1 MKIITF
7 GCRMNAFESAVIA
20 RLIQGTRKDMVIL
33 NTCAVTAEAERQCR
47 QAIRKARRDYP
58 NAEIVVT
65 GCAAQLH
72 PEVFEAMPEVDRV
85 IGNLEKLDKDTLCHS
100 DKCIVGEIDRDILVP
115 LVMDFEG
122 KSKAFLQIQQG
133 CDHACTFC
141 IVRFARG
148 HNKGISQAQIVEQA
162 KLFVKNGYKEV
173 VLTGADVASYPGGLV
188 PLLDNLLQAVP
199 NIERL
204 RLGSLDP
211 GAMGDDFIDL
221 VVRHPQIMPYF
232 HLSIQSGDNMI
243 LKRMGR
249 RHTYESVLEWIQK
262 MRKVCPN
269 ATFGADF
276 ITGFPTE
283 SDKQFNA
290 TMRLVQKANITHL
303 HVFPYS
309 ERPGTPAAKM
319 PQVPVKIRK
328 ERAAKLRNLGQ
339 KLYTD
344 LLQSMVGKSVSVLT
358 EGNGTGMTDNYVRI
372 ILKSKNSEG
381 EIIKVKIKG
390 IQENALVG

>member
-7 GCRMNAFESAVIA
+7 GCRMNSFESAAMA
-20 RLIQGTRKDMVIL
+20 RLLRDSSSDKVII
-33 NTCAVTAEAERQCR
+33 NTCAVTAEAERQGR

-72 PEVFEAMPEVDRV
+72 PEVFESMPEVDRV
-85 IGNLEKLDKDTLCHS
+85 IGNLEKLDKDTLSHS
-100 DKCIVGEIDRDILVP
+100 DKCVVGEIDRDIAIP

-148 HNKGISQAQIVEQA
+148 HNKGISKNQIIEQA
-162 KLFVKNGYKEV
+162 KLFVQNGYKEV

-188 PLLDNLLQAVP
+188 PLLDDLLQAVP
-199 NIERL
+199 DIERL

-211 GAMGDDFIDL
+211 GAMGDDFSEL
-221 VVRHPQIMPYF
+221 VARYPQIMPYF
-232 HLSIQSGDNMI
+232 HLSIQSGDDMI

-249 RHTYESVLEWIQK
+249 RHTYESVLTWIQK
-262 MRKVCPN
+262 MRKVRPN

-276 ITGFPTE
+276 IAGFPTE
-283 SDKQFNA
+283 TDAQFGA

-339 KLYTD
+339 KLYAD
-344 LLQSMVGKSVSVLT
+344 LLQNMIGKTVSVLT
-358 EGNGTGMTDNYVRI
+358 EGNRTGLTNNYIRVKLKNKYAEGKI
-372 ILKSKNSEG
+372 IS
-381 EIIKVKIKG
+381 VQ
-390 IQENALVG
+390 IQGVQDDALVG

>member
-1 MKIITF
+1 
-7 GCRMNAFESAVIA
+7 MNSFESAAMA
-20 RLIQGTRKDMVIL
+20 RLLQDVNKDIVLL
-33 NTCAVTAEAERQCR
+33 NTCAVTAEAERQGR

-58 NAEIVVT
+58 NAEVVVT

-72 PEVFEAMPEVDRV
+72 PEVFESMPEVDRV
-85 IGNLEKLDKDTLCHS
+85 IGNLEKLDKDILCHS
-100 DKCIVGEIDRDILVP
+100 DKCVVGKIDRDILVP

-148 HNKGISQAQIVEQA
+148 HNKGISKDQIIEQA
-162 KLFVKNGYKEV
+162 KLFVKNGYKEL

-188 PLLDNLLQAVP
+188 PLLGDLLQAVP
-199 NIERL
+199 DIERL

-211 GAMGDDFIDL
+211 GAMGDDFIEL
-221 VVRHPQIMPYF
+221 VARYPQIMPYF

-249 RHTYESVLEWIQK
+249 RHTHESVLEWIQK
-262 MRKVCPN
+262 MRKVSPN

-276 ITGFPTE
+276 IAGFPTE
-283 SDKQFNA
+283 SDGQFDM
-290 TMRLVQKANITHL
+290 TMRLVQEANITHL

-328 ERAAKLRNLGQ
+328 DRAAKLRDLGK
-339 KLYTD
+339 KLYME
-344 LLQSMVGKSVSVLT
+344 LLHNMVGKSVPVLV
-358 EGNGTGMTDNYVRI
+358 EGNKTGMTDNYIRV
-372 ILKSKNSEG
+372 ILSNSDSEG
-381 EIIKVKIKG
+381 KIVSVKIKG
-390 IQENALVG
+390 IQSDALVG

>member
-1 MKIITF
+1 
-7 GCRMNAFESAVIA
+7 MNAFESAVIA
-20 RLIQGTRKDMVIL
+20 RLMQDSATDKVIV
-33 NTCAVTAEAERQCR
+33 NTCAVTAEAERQGR

-58 NAEIVVT
+58 SAEIIVT

-72 PEVFEAMPEVDRV
+72 PELFEAMPEVDRV
-85 IGNLEKLDKDTLCHS
+85 LGNLEKLNQGILANSK
-100 DKCIVGEIDRDILVP
+100 KCVVGDINRDISVP

-141 IVRFARG
+141 IVHFARG
-148 HNKGISQAQIVEQA
+148 HNKGLPKKQIIEQAQI
-162 KLFVKNGYKEV
+162 FVQNGYKEL

-188 PLLDNLLQAVP
+188 PLLDELLQAVP
-199 NIERL
+199 EIERL

-211 GAMGDDFIDL
+211 GALDEQFIDL
-221 VVRHPQIMPYF
+221 VQKYPQIMPYF
-232 HLSIQSGDNMI
+232 HLSIQSGDDMI

-249 RHTYESVLEWIQK
+249 RHTHASVIKWIQK
-262 MRKVCPN
+262 MRAVCPG

-283 SDKQFNA
+283 TASQFKS
-290 TMRLVQKANITHL
+290 TLKLVQAANITHL

-319 PQVPVKIRK
+319 PQVSAPVRK
-328 ERAAKLRNLGQ
+328 RRAAELRALGK
-339 KLYTD
+339 KLYND
-344 LLQSMVGKSVSVLT
+344 LLQSMVGKTVSVLT
-358 EGNGTGMTDNYVRI
+358 ESNGTGLTDNYVRVKLKDKYPEGKI
-372 ILKSKNSEG
+372 ISVSIQG
-381 EIIKVKIKG
+381 V
-390 IQENALVG
+390 QENALVG

>member
-7 GCRMNAFESAVIA
+7 GCRMNSFESAAMA
-20 RLIQGTRKDMVIL
+20 RLLRDSSSDKVII
-33 NTCAVTAEAERQCR
+33 NTCAVTAEAERQGR

-72 PEVFEAMPEVDRV
+72 PEVFESMPEVDRV
-85 IGNLEKLDKDTLCHS
+85 IGNLEKLDKDTLSHS
-100 DKCIVGEIDRDILVP
+100 DKCVVGEIDRDIAIP

-148 HNKGISQAQIVEQA
+148 HNKGISKNQIIEQA
-162 KLFVKNGYKEV
+162 KLFVQNGYKEV

-188 PLLDNLLQAVP
+188 PLLDDLLQAVP
-199 NIERL
+199 DIERL

-211 GAMGDDFIDL
+211 GAMGDDFIEL
-221 VVRHPQIMPYF
+221 VARYPQIMPYF
-232 HLSIQSGDNMI
+232 HLSIQSGDDMI

-249 RHTYESVLEWIQK
+249 RHTYESVLTWIQK
-262 MRKVCPN
+262 MRKVRPN

-276 ITGFPTE
+276 IAGFPTE
-283 SDKQFNA
+283 TDAQFGA

-339 KLYTD
+339 KLYAD
-344 LLQSMVGKSVSVLT
+344 LLQNMIGKTVSVLT
-358 EGNGTGMTDNYVRI
+358 EGNRTGLTNNYIRVKLKNKYAEGKI
-372 ILKSKNSEG
+372 IS
-381 EIIKVKIKG
+381 VQ
-390 IQENALVG
+390 IQGVQDDALVG